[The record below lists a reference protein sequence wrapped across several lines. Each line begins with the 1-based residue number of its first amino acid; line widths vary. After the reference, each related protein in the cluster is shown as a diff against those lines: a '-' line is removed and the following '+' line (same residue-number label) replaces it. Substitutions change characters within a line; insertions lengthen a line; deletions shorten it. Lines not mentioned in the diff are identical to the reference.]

1 MVQAS
6 ASLRSSKGT
15 ERSARR
21 RGRWRR
27 ILLWLAASGV
37 VLVGLTYWAVHRF
50 EWAGPLVA
58 NSLRAV
64 IGVDN
69 VAHLEDLVYA
79 AEDRVNRLTR
89 KNEKPQAHWQVP
101 AVAPALSNT
110 PPASAS
116 AVPEAAR
123 LPPFAPKD
131 PGPALKQWS
140 APGDG
145 KWVPMVDPRR
155 PGEPTYMMKTLLHPD
170 VGRSWAEVFV
180 VAVDLRRVRVYAV
193 AGTREPAA
201 DSPEGEK
208 YERTA
213 LIPSAHDDELL
224 GAFNG
229 GFMTEH
235 GGYGMKVDGV
245 TLVKP
250 KPNACTLAVYADDS
264 VRIAP
269 WKDIAADEP
278 RMRWFRQAPECMWS
292 SDVLHPGLV
301 GGKGLKWGAT
311 LDGDTV
317 IRRSAVGLNAARDVL
332 YVSITNHTSARV
344 LADGMH
350 HCGAVDVAQ
359 LDVNWSYPKF
369 VTFEPGEGSPER
381 KAVAL
386 SEGFEYSP
394 DEYIRKKQRRD
405 FFYLMR
411 KDTGLLPPSDYAAP
425 SASAAPAASPPPSA
439 TPQP

>member
-6 ASLRSSKGT
+6 ASLRSSKRA
-15 ERSARR
+15 ERPARR

-27 ILLWLAASGV
+27 ILLWLMGIGAA
-37 VLVGLTYWAVHRF
+37 LVGLTYWAVHRF

-64 IGVDN
+64 LGVDN
-69 VAHLEDLVYA
+69 VAKLEDFVYA
-79 AEDRVNRLTR
+79 IEDRVNRLTR
-89 KNEKPQAHWQVP
+89 KNEQPQAHWQVP
-101 AVAPALSNT
+101 VAASAAASLASAAPASSADAPRLS
-110 PPASAS
+110 
-116 AVPEAAR
+116 
-123 LPPFAPKD
+123 PFAPKD
-131 PGPALKQWS
+131 PGPAPKAWS

-145 KWVPMVDPRR
+145 KWVPIVDPRR
-155 PGEPTYMMKTLLHPD
+155 PGEAPYMMKTLLHPD
-170 VGRSWAEVFV
+170 AGRSWAEVFV
-180 VAVDLRRVRVYAV
+180 VAIDLRRVRLYAV
-193 AGTREPAA
+193 AGAREPAA

-213 LIPSAHDDELL
+213 LIPTHHDEELL

-235 GGYGMKVDGV
+235 GAYGMKVDGV
-245 TLVKP
+245 MLVKP
-250 KPNACTLAVYADDS
+250 KPNACTIAVYNDDS
-264 VRIAP
+264 LRIGP
-269 WKDIAADEP
+269 WKDIEADQAQL
-278 RMRWFRQAPECMWS
+278 RWFRQAPECMWAA
-292 SDVLHPGLV
+292 DKLHPGLQ

-317 IRRSAVGLNAARDVL
+317 IRRSAIGLNAARDVL

-344 LADGMH
+344 LADGVH

-369 VTFEPGEGSPER
+369 VTFEATDGGPER
-381 KAVAL
+381 KAIAL
-386 SEGFEYSP
+386 ADGFEYSP

-411 KDTGLLPPSDYAAP
+411 KDTGLQPPSGYV
-425 SASAAPAASPPPSA
+425 AAPAAP
-439 TPQP
+439 